1 MRAVTRPDLTTLLLP
16 CDERFSLLLGSSLMV
31 ATAEQLALANDPSF
45 RVLWRKIRK
54 LVLSKTQCKC
64 NIV

>member
-1 MRAVTRPDLTTLLLP
+1 MRAVTRPDLMTPLLP

-45 RVLWRKIRK
+45 RALLKK
-54 LVLSKTQCKC
+54 KNKK
-64 NIV
+64 N